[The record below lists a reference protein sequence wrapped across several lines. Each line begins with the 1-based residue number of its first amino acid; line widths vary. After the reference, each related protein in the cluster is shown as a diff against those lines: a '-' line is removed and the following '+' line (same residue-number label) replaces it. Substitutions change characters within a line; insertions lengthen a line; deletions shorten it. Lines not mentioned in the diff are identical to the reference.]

1 MPAPANF
8 QKLDLSCLDR
18 KTFFV
23 KSKGHHTRFLVQK
36 HFFTRQLPS
45 EKNSLFRF
53 EKSQNLRVFP
63 TSPLKFSPFLYPEK
77 QQKSTSAVW
86 EASISKFSK
95 SKQTIITPL
104 SSSENFAESLH
115 SSIKKRFF
123 VETNMG
129 NKDTFAFFL

>member
-1 MPAPANF
+1 MDLKVEQVTTVPGKKNTANF

-18 KTFFV
+18 KFFFV
-23 KSKGHHTRFLVQK
+23 KSRGHHTRFLVQK

-53 EKSQNLRVFP
+53 EKSRNLRVFP
-63 TSPLKFSPFLYPEK
+63 TSPLKISPFLYPEK

-86 EASISKFSK
+86 EAPISKLFT

-115 SSIKKRFF
+115 SSVKKTGFC
-123 VETNMG
+123 
-129 NKDTFAFFL
+129 